1 MTETENISNLIYEKI
16 LSNKDSLLNEWN
28 NPQGVRTKHLIIE
41 NLLPER
47 LCKNI
52 YDLFPSN
59 LEGFHFR
66 NSFRERKKTSANMNI
81 YDKKLNSTLYAFQDK
96 KIIEL
101 ISEITKIY
109 NLEPD
114 KKLYAGGLSIMGKGD
129 FLNPH
134 IDNSHNMQRN
144 KYRRLNLLYY
154 VSPEWN
160 LKCGG
165 NFELWDKKV
174 KSKKTIVS
182 SFNKLIIMETTEESW
197 HSVNKV
203 LVDNLRCCVSNYYF
217 SENSPIKEKDKYFHV
232 TSFTG
237 RPNEKFKRFYGYID
251 NYLRNILAKKFKVG
265 RGKNLINK
273 KNNN

>member
-1 MTETENISNLIYEKI
+1 
-16 LSNKDSLLNEWN
+16 
-28 NPQGVRTKHLIIE
+28 
-41 NLLPER
+41 
-47 LCKNI
+47 
-52 YDLFPSN
+52 
-59 LEGFHFR
+59 
-66 NSFRERKKTSANMNI
+66 
-81 YDKKLNSTLYAFQDK
+81 
-96 KIIEL
+96 
-101 ISEITKIY
+101 
-109 NLEPD
+109 
-114 KKLYAGGLSIMGKGD
+114 MGKGD

-203 LVDNLRCCVSNYYF
+203 LVDNLRCCV
-217 SENSPIKEKDKYFHV
+217 
-232 TSFTG
+232 
-237 RPNEKFKRFYGYID
+237 
-251 NYLRNILAKKFKVG
+251 
-265 RGKNLINK
+265 
-273 KNNN
+273 